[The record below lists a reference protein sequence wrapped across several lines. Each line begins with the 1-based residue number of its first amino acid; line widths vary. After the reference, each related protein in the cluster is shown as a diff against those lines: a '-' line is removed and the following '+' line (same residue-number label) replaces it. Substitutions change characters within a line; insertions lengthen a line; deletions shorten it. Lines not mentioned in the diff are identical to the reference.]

1 MSFSTIPEMFLNT
14 TNKFSDKYLYYYKKN
29 DQWIGLKGKDI
40 KNVVKEVSSALHS
53 LGINKQDKVAI
64 MSNNSPRWAMS
75 DYGILC
81 SGAVTVTIYPTL
93 IQSQVD
99 YIINDSNS
107 KLIFV
112 ENKEQLDKAIKSK
125 ENCSSLK
132 HIIVMNDTYNG
143 NDENIMNYLD
153 FLELGNEYLNKENIN
168 FDDLAKTSNPD
179 DLLTLIYTSGTTGT
193 PKGVM
198 LTHDNL
204 CSNILATV
212 KGVEFTDDDTLLSFL
227 PLSHVFERMGGHFS
241 SFSQGCTTYYS
252 EGIEKVADNM
262 GEVKPTLMLSVPRL
276 YEKMYAGVM
285 EKVKAGSPLKQKI
298 FRWALSVGRQVS
310 EYNLM
315 KKTIPALL
323 SFKHKIAT
331 KLAFAKIHDRVG
343 GRLRFF
349 ISGGAP
355 LAQDIA
361 EFFSSAGIQIM
372 EGYGLT
378 ETSPVLTTNLPDQF
392 RFGTVGKPIDG
403 VNIKIANDGEILA
416 KGPNIMKGYFNDEE
430 STKEVLTEDGWF
442 STGDIGEIDQDGFL
456 KITDR
461 KKNILV
467 TSGGKNV
474 APAPLENSLATS
486 SYIDQVVVIGHSK
499 NFISALIVPS
509 FENIKTYLKTIN
521 KSVSDNE
528 AMIEHSD
535 VLSLI
540 DSEVSNAMNDFSN
553 YEKVKVFKLLSIPFT
568 IEKGELTPKMSIVRK
583 VVTKNNHDLIESIYN
598 SPKP

>member
-132 HIIVMNDTYNG
+132 YIIVMNDTYNG

-331 KLAFAKIHDRVG
+331 KLAFAKIHARVG

-392 RFGTVGKPIDG
+392 RFGTVGRPIDG

-583 VVTKNNHDLIESIYN
+583 VVIKNNHDLIESIYN